1 MVVQSR
7 SKHKEKYSIV
17 QTIRK
22 IRERK
27 NKKMY
32 EMKPEYYTGIELID
46 EEHKQLFAYADEA
59 YELLH
64 EEFTPD
70 KYDNISHILEELR
83 EYTKKH
89 FADEEAYM
97 ESIQYKRLFTQKI
110 QHQEF
115 INKLDELNME
125 HMGDEENQ
133 QEQIENILD
142 FLTDWLVN
150 HILHV
155 DGLIGK

>member
-1 MVVQSR
+1 M
-7 SKHKEKYSIV
+7 

-22 IRERK
+22 IKERK
-27 NKKMY
+27 YKKMY

-59 YELLH
+59 YGLLH

-115 INKLDELNME
+115 INKLDELNLE

-133 QEQIENILD
+133 QEQIEEILD

-150 HILHV
+150 HILYV